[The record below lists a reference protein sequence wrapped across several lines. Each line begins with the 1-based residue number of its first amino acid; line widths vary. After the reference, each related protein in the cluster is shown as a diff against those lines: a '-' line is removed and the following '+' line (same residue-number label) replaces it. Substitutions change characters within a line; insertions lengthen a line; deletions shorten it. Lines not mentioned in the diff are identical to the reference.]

1 MSKKN
6 EVKKSTFNN
15 NRSFVQHTSQ
25 IFSPLFSPV
34 VEIEQWTDFQED
46 LVRKMTSRGCGER
59 KWRIDPRVDTG
70 RREGAV
76 NNQEGG
82 STR

>member
-1 MSKKN
+1 MKLRNLRLTIIDHSSSTRH
-6 EVKKSTFNN
+6 KSTTFP
-15 NRSFVQHTSQ
+15 
-25 IFSPLFSPV
+25 PLFSPV